1 MIRGI
6 TRFKCNE
13 CSKKFWGLDVEWRA
27 TAFTAPLQCPQC
39 KSFHTYPVGIL
50 GLGTGKAKLYKEI
63 WESIDENKKH
73 NTRQIAIQG
82 GLKEERKTS
91 HTSGEHNS
99 TEG

>member
-1 MIRGI
+1 MIRGF

-27 TAFTAPLQCPQC
+27 TAFTTPLQCPQC

-63 WESIDENKKH
+63 WESIDEDKN
-73 NTRQIAIQG
+73 NIIPDR
-82 GLKEERKTS
+82 
-91 HTSGEHNS
+91 
-99 TEG
+99 